1 MDFQYN
7 KKFLNR
13 FCTAYRQGTQAVSA
27 RRVITT
33 FCTAYRQ
40 GTQAGSARRV
50 ITTFNGEGAKK
61 HHYESLY
68 TTRETVATP
77 DDDTLLQ

>member
-50 ITTFNGEGAKK
+50 ITTFNGEGAQK